1 MDSDYIRIMTESL
14 EKKKDVLLQIIE
26 ENKKQETMLHDP
38 NLSPEEFEK
47 NLEDKAALVEQLG
60 ALDEGFENL
69 FERVR
74 ETLDTHREEYA
85 QEISVMQD
93 LIREIT
99 AYTNTIQ
106 TQEVRSKEQVAQK
119 FSKVREQVK
128 GVRNSQ
134 KVVKQYYQNMMRDAG
149 DPNFIDNKK

>member
-1 MDSDYIRIMTESL
+1 MDSDYIRIMIESL
-14 EKKKDVLLQIIE
+14 EKKRDVLELIIE

-47 NLEDKAALVEQLG
+47 NLENKAVLIEQLSV
-60 ALDEGFENL
+60 LDEGFESL
-69 FERVR
+69 FGRVKD
-74 ETLDTHREEYA
+74 TLDACREEYA
-85 QEISVMQD
+85 EEIRRMQS

-106 TQEVRSKEQVAQK
+106 TQEVRSKEQVTQK
-119 FSKVREQVK
+119 FSKVRKQVK

>member
-85 QEISVMQD
+85 QEIGAMQD

>member
-74 ETLDTHREEYA
+74 ETLDTHREEYV
-85 QEISVMQD
+85 QEIGEMQD

>member
-1 MDSDYIRIMTESL
+1 
-14 EKKKDVLLQIIE
+14 
-26 ENKKQETMLHDP
+26 MLHDP

-74 ETLDTHREEYA
+74 ETLDTHREEYV
-85 QEISVMQD
+85 QEIGEMQD

>member
-1 MDSDYIRIMTESL
+1 MNSDYICIMTDSL
-14 EKKKDVLLQIIE
+14 KKKRDILLDIIE
-26 ENKKQETMLHDP
+26 ENKKQEAMLHDP

-47 NLEDKAALVEQLG
+47 NLENKAVLIERLG
-60 ALDEGFENL
+60 ELDEGFESL

-74 ETLDTHREEYA
+74 DKLNAHREEYA
-85 QEISVMQD
+85 SEISEMQT